1 MNRTNSLKNFWEDNR
16 RLLFFLLLL
25 LAGVLGGVLVFT
37 LSHSLLSKELT
48 VMLQVQAVEGG
59 IKGGISQ
66 LFSSCFS
73 TVCMLGLLFLA
84 GLSAC
89 GAPLTLLVPL
99 FFGLGLGMTQAYYY
113 GVGGSGVAFVA
124 LLVIPHSLVAGAALL
139 MGCAESMRMSFLL
152 AGQLLPNSAH
162 CGGLWQD
169 FRLYCVRFL
178 LFVGLAFAAGV
189 LDVCLR
195 LGFLKLFIPA

>member
-1 MNRTNSLKNFWEDNR
+1 M
-16 RLLFFLLLL
+16 
-25 LAGVLGGVLVFT
+25 GVLGGVLVFT
-37 LSHSLLSKELT
+37 LSRSLLSEELA
-48 VMLQVQAVEGG
+48 VMLQVQAVQGG
-59 IKGGISQ
+59 IRGGISQ

-89 GAPLTLLVPL
+89 GAPLTLVVPF

-113 GVGGSGVAFVA
+113 GAGGSGVVFTAV
-124 LLVIPHSLVAGAALL
+124 LVIPHSLVAGAALL

-162 CGGLWQD
+162 CGGLWLD

-178 LFVGLAFAAGV
+178 LFVGLALGAGV

-195 LGFLKLFIPA
+195 LAFLKLFIPA

>member
-1 MNRTNSLKNFWEDNR
+1 MNRTNSLKSFWEDNR
-16 RLLFFLLLL
+16 RLLFFLVLLL
-25 LAGVLGGVLVFT
+25 MGVLGGVLVFT
-37 LSHSLLSKELT
+37 LSRSLLSEELA
-48 VMLQVQAVEGG
+48 VMLQVQAVQGG
-59 IKGGISQ
+59 IRGGISQ

-89 GAPLTLLVPL
+89 GAPLTLVVPF

-113 GVGGSGVAFVA
+113 GAGGSGVVFTAV
-124 LLVIPHSLVAGAALL
+124 LVIPHSLVAGAALL

-162 CGGLWQD
+162 CGGLWLD

-178 LFVGLAFAAGV
+178 LFAGLALGAGV

-195 LGFLKLFIPA
+195 LAFLKLFIPA

>member
-1 MNRTNSLKNFWEDNR
+1 MNRTNSLKSFWEDNR
-16 RLLFFLLLL
+16 RLLFFLVLLL
-25 LAGVLGGVLVFT
+25 MGVLGGVLVFT
-37 LSHSLLSKELT
+37 LSRSLLSEELA
-48 VMLQVQAVEGG
+48 VMLQVQAVQGG
-59 IKGGISQ
+59 IRGGISQ
-66 LFSSCFS
+66 FFSSCFS

-89 GAPLTLLVPL
+89 GAPLTLVVPF

-113 GVGGSGVAFVA
+113 GAGGSGVVFTAV
-124 LLVIPHSLVAGAALL
+124 LVIPHSLVAGAALL

-162 CGGLWQD
+162 CGGLWLD

-178 LFVGLAFAAGV
+178 LFVGLALGAGV

-195 LGFLKLFIPA
+195 LAFLKLFIPA

>member
-1 MNRTNSLKNFWEDNR
+1 MNRTNSLKSFWEDNR

-37 LSHSLLSKELT
+37 LSHSLLSEELT

-89 GAPLTLLVPL
+89 GAPLTLLVPV

-113 GVGGSGVAFVA
+113 GVGGSGMAFVA

-178 LFVGLAFAAGV
+178 LFTGLAFAAGV

>member
-25 LAGVLGGVLVFT
+25 LIGVLGGVLVFT
-37 LSHSLLSKELT
+37 LSHSLLSEELT
-48 VMLQVQAVEGG
+48 VMLQVQAIEGG

-66 LFSSCFS
+66 LFSSSFS

-113 GVGGSGVAFVA
+113 GVGGSGVAFTA
-124 LLVIPHSLVAGAALL
+124 ILVIPHSLVAGAALL

-178 LFVGLAFAAGV
+178 LFVGLAFAAGI

-195 LGFLKLFIPA
+195 LAFLRLFLPA